1 MAEWTETYRG
11 AVAPWECDVTEHFTI
26 AYYFDRLDQAGATIA
41 DQLGVGDDFSAGV
54 SARLFNL
61 RFTRE
66 LRAGDSF
73 QVESAAI
80 GIDPVLKIG
89 HRFVGAAGGET
100 LTWVEEI
107 WESPLARLA
116 AEGRAA
122 IVRQLA
128 AWQAPPME
136 PRPEP
141 RTMTGAVA
149 TARGRAKPADFD
161 EHGRFSLAAYVHR
174 FTDAVIQISA
184 AIGMTGDY
192 SKRERRGYSTF
203 ELILRITAA
212 PRLGE
217 PYLVESGIA
226 HLGGSSLRLIH
237 RMSDPRSGNE
247 SAPAQRRC
255 CCRPSDGSAS
265 YFKLQPTLRRSC
277 STSPRRRA
285 CRRRAHAEDRPRR
298 ADHGFVYG
306 IIRSRRSRG
315 G

>member
-41 DQLGVGDDFSAGV
+41 DRLGVGDDFSAGV

-107 WESPLARLA
+107 WESPLARLT

-161 EHGRFSLAAYVHR
+161 EHGRFSLAAYVHQ

-203 ELILRITAA
+203 ELVLRITAA

-217 PYLVESGIA
+217 PYLVESGIT
-226 HLGGSSLRLIH
+226 HFGGSSLRLLH
-237 RMSDPRSGNE
+237 RMSDPRTGSEFARLGQFGVQLDLDTRRPTRLPDE
-247 SAPAQRRC
+247 IRARAAP
-255 CCRPSDGSAS
+255 
-265 YFKLQPTLRRSC
+265 LLLPT
-277 STSPRRRA
+277 
-285 CRRRAHAEDRPRR
+285 
-298 ADHGFVYG
+298 G
-306 IIRSRRSRG
+306 
-315 G
+315 